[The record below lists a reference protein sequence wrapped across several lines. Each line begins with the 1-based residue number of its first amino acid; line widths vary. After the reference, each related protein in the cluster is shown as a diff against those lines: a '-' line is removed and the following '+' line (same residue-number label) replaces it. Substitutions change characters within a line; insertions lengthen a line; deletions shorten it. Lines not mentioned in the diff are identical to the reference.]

1 MAQIIEQNTEIHV
14 EETSAPS
21 LRPGLGHD
29 VSAPEV
35 RATATSLLGE
45 DETPAHLAT
54 LADRARGYVAAASS
68 ANTRKAYATDPSSK
82 HPAIITVLPAEAG
95 ERPDCCRSG
104 LTVRIA
110 RATSIRALLSRNL

>member
-1 MAQIIEQNTEIHV
+1 M
-14 EETSAPS
+14 PS
-21 LRPGLGHD
+21 LSPALGRG

-35 RATATSLLGE
+35 SRDRPLPSLVGE

-54 LADRARGYVAAASS
+54 LADRARGYAAAASS

-82 HPAIITVLPAEAG
+82 HPAIITVLHAEAG
-95 ERPDCCRSG
+95 ERPECCRSG

-110 RATSIRALLSRNL
+110 RARSIRALLSRNL

>member
-21 LRPGLGHD
+21 LSPGLGHD

-35 RATATSLLGE
+35 SRDGHLPSLLGE

-54 LADRARGYVAAASS
+54 LPDRARG
-68 ANTRKAYATDPSSK
+68 
-82 HPAIITVLPAEAG
+82 
-95 ERPDCCRSG
+95 
-104 LTVRIA
+104 
-110 RATSIRALLSRNL
+110 